1 MHRIAALFIGV
12 TFSALFSF
20 QTAFAHADTAVKT
33 DSAKPVATSAKKNK
47 IPLRGIL
54 YRVDYRGNT
63 CYLFGTVHV
72 GQAAFYP
79 LEPRVTQAF
88 SKADKLVIE
97 VDIRN
102 AALFNQ
108 AIVRHGLYPADETI
122 DQHLST
128 ESITA
133 LKDALQRVG
142 LPFENV
148 ARMKP
153 WMIANLLVVQEM
165 ARNGFPIEQ
174 GIEMYFLSVAE
185 KQKKKVGELET
196 ADYQLSLFD
205 ALSDVQQQDY
215 LRETIADLANGD
227 TLKKSKALIDAWSRA
242 DSKAMEA
249 MMQEMLNDDSASAK
263 FIEQILLNQR
273 NPGMA
278 DKIEVM
284 LKNDKATFVAVGTL
298 HLLGDNGVP
307 AMLKRRGY
315 QVTKLY

>member
-1 MHRIAALFIGV
+1 MHRIAALFISV
-12 TFSALFSF
+12 VFSALFTF
-20 QTAFAHADTAVKT
+20 HHAFAQADIAVKT
-33 DSAKPVATSAKKNK
+33 DSVKPATTSARRNT
-47 IPLRGIL
+47 IPLRGAL
-54 YRVDYRGNT
+54 YRVDYRGHT

-79 LEPRVTQAF
+79 LESRVTQAL

-108 AIVRHGLYPADETI
+108 AIVRHGLYPAGETI

-205 ALSDVQQQDY
+205 ALSDAQQQDY